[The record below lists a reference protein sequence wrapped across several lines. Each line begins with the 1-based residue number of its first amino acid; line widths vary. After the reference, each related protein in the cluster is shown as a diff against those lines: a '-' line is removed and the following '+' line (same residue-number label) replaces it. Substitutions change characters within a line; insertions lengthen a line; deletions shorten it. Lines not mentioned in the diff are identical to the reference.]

1 MIIKYDPKTV
11 ENIAKFLNDSI
22 EANKN
27 EKYIMFIFNDI
38 YENVEDIDVFYNKY
52 VELMKIF
59 DLPYAFYPYYI
70 HFNKTLRSYL
80 SMPSPRMKIRVDN
93 NYTCDVVNQVAY
105 GMLIVDLEKLQK
117 INFKFNENYKLCF
130 YIQDLVE
137 ACLQNNLYF
146 STSFFVDVKN
156 SSSMVKSSMKDGYFI
171 NANNFKQEKELFYK
185 DHPQTNQNIN
195 EFIEK
200 LKGICQFIKEQEKIK
215 QTNFNNLGFIN
226 PQFNNITVNSN
237 LVKG

>member
-22 EANKN
+22 EANKT

-38 YENVEDIDVFYNKY
+38 YEQVEDINVFFNKY
-52 VELMKIF
+52 VELMKKF

-80 SMPSPRMKIRVDN
+80 SMPSPRMRIRIDN
-93 NYTCDVVNQVAY
+93 NPTCDVVNQVAY
-105 GMLIVDLEKLQK
+105 GMLILDIKKLNS

-137 ACLQNNLYF
+137 TCLQNNLYY
-146 STSFFVDVKN
+146 SSSFFLDVKD
-156 SSSMVKSSMKDGYFI
+156 SSSMVNSSFKEGYFI
-171 NANNFKQEKELFYK
+171 NSNDFKQEKEKFYSE
-185 DHPQTNQNIN
+185 HPQSNQEAK

-200 LKGICQFIKEQEKIK
+200 LKGICQFKKDQAKI
-215 QTNFNNLGFIN
+215 QQMNTNAISFTDQKFNTR
-226 PQFNNITVNSN
+226 QC
-237 LVKG
+237 